1 MIHVLLS
8 EAGTYRDIVEHLAA
22 GGARVTSIGPNEDAR
37 LRMRS
42 KLSILA
48 SMLSPALLRTRKL
61 WCTQDRLLVV
71 GWQALPV
78 LALIRLGLLPRPQRL
93 LVMACFVHGT
103 RARNVINR
111 AWRLLNFAGLEFITF
126 SSGETRNLI
135 ENVGIAPGAV
145 HFHLWRQQLDGATE
159 VSSQQ
164 DDGSIFAGGF
174 SNRDYVLLLTAA
186 QGLGAPLVI
195 VASAQNQIPTQD
207 PAHATVHLD
216 LPETEFELLLAR
228 SRVVA
233 MPLKNQGEACGQSV
247 LLRVLRNGKPLI
259 ATRHEAI
266 EAYLGRDYAGF
277 VAAGDSDAMRESLR
291 RALADDGFREEL
303 AAQVRRASAQLEQ
316 CGGPGREIEQF
327 LLAP

>member
-8 EAGTYRDIVEHLAA
+8 EAGTYHDIVEHLAA
-22 GGARVTSIGPNEDAR
+22 GGARVTHIGPDAQAQPQ
-37 LRMRS
+37 MRS

-48 SMLSPALLRTRKL
+48 AMLSPSLLRTRKL
-61 WCTQDRLLVV
+61 WHQQDRLLVV

-93 LVMACFVHGT
+93 LVMACFIHGT

-111 AWRLLNFAGLEFITF
+111 AWRLLNFPGLEFITF
-126 SSGETRNLI
+126 SSGETLNLTD
-135 ENVGIAPGAV
+135 NVGIAPAAV
-145 HFHLWRQQLDGATE
+145 HFHLWRQHLDGATTAA
-159 VSSQQ
+159 QRQ

-174 SNRDYVLLLTAA
+174 SNRDYDLLLDAA
-186 QGLGAPLVI
+186 RGLEAHLVI
-195 VASAQNQIPTQD
+195 VASAQNQIPAQD
-207 PAHATVHLD
+207 PARTTVHLD
-216 LPETEFELLLAR
+216 LPEAQFERLLAG

-233 MPLKNQGEACGQSV
+233 MPLKSQGEACGQSV

-259 ATRHEAI
+259 TTRHEAI

-277 VAAGDSDAMRESLR
+277 VAAGDSAAMREGLR
-291 RALADDGFREEL
+291 RALSDDAFREAL
-303 AAQVRRASAQLEQ
+303 AGQVSRAYARMEQ
-316 CGGPGREIEQF
+316 RGGPGQEIEQF